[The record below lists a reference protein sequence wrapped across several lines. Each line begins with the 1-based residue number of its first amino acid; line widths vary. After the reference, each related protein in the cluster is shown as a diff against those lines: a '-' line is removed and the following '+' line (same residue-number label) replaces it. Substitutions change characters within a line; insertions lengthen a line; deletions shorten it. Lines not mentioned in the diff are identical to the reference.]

1 VLRRKTFF
9 QAGRGLFFVGISVFS
24 GEVLVLPVKFVFPS
38 RSLRAHDF
46 FDFCDESHG
55 VRNVRT
61 GQEQCLRGFRASGIY
76 EEEM

>member
-1 VLRRKTFF
+1 VLRRRTVF
-9 QAGRGLFFVGISVFS
+9 QTRRGLFFVGISVFS

-46 FDFCDESHG
+46 LDLCGESHG

-61 GQEQCLRGFRASGIY
+61 GLEERLCGLTRSANY
-76 EEEM
+76 EEEA